1 MVSILIDQVID
12 LHTQLS
18 YFKKVDTLLKRK
30 IGEAQA
36 KKLLSKA
43 IYLFSVGNNDYF
55 APFLTNTSVL
65 QSYSHEEYVDMVI
78 GNVTTVIKVITV
90 NVELIQ
96 NLKQT
101 CMILIILIM
110 FYNYALM
117 RQEIHRKGG
126 RKFGFLSLGPLDFV
140 PLTKALFTPENREE
154 ITALVT
160 RHNKAFSHALQI
172 LASQLKGF
180 KYSYMDF
187 YSSIT
192 ETMNNPLK
200 YGMS

>member
-1 MVSILIDQVID
+1 LVSILIDQVID

-43 IYLFSVGNNDYF
+43 IYLFSIGTNDYF

-78 GNVTTVIKVITV
+78 GNVTTVIEVITV

-110 FYNYALM
+110 FYNCALM

-126 RKFGFLSLGPLDFV
+126 RKFGFLSLAPLGFV
-140 PLTKALFTPENREE
+140 PITKAFTPENREE
-154 ITALVT
+154 LTALVT

-180 KYSYMDF
+180 KYSYINL
-187 YSSIT
+187 YSLTT
-192 ETMNNPLK
+192 ERMNNPLK